1 MKLPVGK
8 DLSKSNI
15 SQATAASLTEMGPG
29 KYFVEKIDDEPKRS
43 AAFSK
48 EKRFKK

>member
-1 MKLPVGK
+1 MKLPIGK

-15 SQATAASLTEMGPG
+15 SQVTAASLNEVGPG
-29 KYFVEKIDDEPKRS
+29 KYFIEKVETEAKRS

-48 EKRFKK
+48 